1 LKRPRLFHARLLP
14 QGLIGRVILVVMC
27 AVLFE
32 FVGSFILYEHEE
44 IRALRDGSVIHAHTA
59 LRPNVWGL
67 VLQQAISAAILCA
80 GVIGV
85 TVVLLR
91 SLGGPL
97 RNLTHAAESLGQGRA
112 VHVPEEGAGDLR
124 HLARAFNAMQTRI
137 SDLLA
142 ARTQALAAVGH
153 DLRTPLARLRL
164 RAGMVADD
172 ETREALE
179 RDVEEMTAM
188 LNSLLD
194 YLGGR
199 HESEPPRLTDLAA
212 ICMTLVDE
220 ASDAGG
226 AVRYRG
232 PEHLP
237 IKVRPL
243 AVKRAVNNLIEN
255 AVAYGGSA
263 DLILTAEPG
272 RVVLAVEDK
281 GPGIPEDEL
290 GRVTEAFHRL
300 DYARARNTAG
310 LGLGLSIV
318 ERVASSEG
326 GVLTLRNRKGGG
338 LRAELRLPC
347 PA

>member
-1 LKRPRLFHARLLP
+1 LKRLRLAP

-27 AVLFE
+27 AVLVE

-44 IRALRDGSVIHAHTA
+44 IRALRDGPAVEAQAA
-59 LRPNVWGL
+59 LRTHVWSL
-67 VLQQAISAAILCA
+67 VVQQAISAAILGA
-80 GVIGV
+80 GVIVV
-85 TVVLLR
+85 TAVLLR

-164 RAGMVADD
+164 RAGMVPDP

-199 HESEPPRLTDLAA
+199 HESEPARLADLAA

-226 AVRYRG
+226 TVRYRG
-232 PEHLP
+232 PEHLAA
-237 IKVRPL
+237 KVRPL

-255 AVAYGGSA
+255 AVAYAGSA
-263 DLILTAEPG
+263 ELSLTAEPG
-272 RVVLAVEDK
+272 AAVLAVEDK
-281 GPGIPEDEL
+281 GPGIAAEEL
-290 GRVTEAFHRL
+290 GRVTDAFHRL
-300 DYARARNTAG
+300 DYARTRNTAG

-318 ERVASSEG
+318 QRIALSEG
-326 GVLTLRNRKGGG
+326 GQLSLSNRPGGG
-338 LRAELRLPC
+338 LRAEIRLPYQ
-347 PA
+347 A

>member
-1 LKRPRLFHARLLP
+1 
-14 QGLIGRVILVVMC
+14 MC
-27 AVLFE
+27 AVLVE

-44 IRALRDGSVIHAHTA
+44 ISALRDGSAVEAQA
-59 LRPNVWGL
+59 VLRTHVRSL
-67 VLQQAISAAILCA
+67 VVQQAISAAILGA

-85 TVVLLR
+85 TVLLLR

-112 VHVPEEGAGDLR
+112 VRVPEEGAGDLR

-164 RAGMVADD
+164 RAGMVPDP

-199 HESEPPRLTDLAA
+199 HESEPARLADLAA

-226 AVRYRG
+226 SVRYRG
-232 PEHLP
+232 PEHLTA
-237 IKVRPL
+237 KVRPL
-243 AVKRAVNNLIEN
+243 AVKRAVNNLIQN
-255 AVAYGGSA
+255 AVAYAGRA
-263 DLILTAEPG
+263 DLTLTAEPACA
-272 RVVLAVEDK
+272 VLAVEDK
-281 GPGIPEDEL
+281 GPGIPEEEL

-300 DYARARNTAG
+300 DHARARNTAG

-318 ERVASSEG
+318 QRVALSEG
-326 GVLTLRNRKGGG
+326 GELRLSNRPGGG
-338 LRAELRLPC
+338 LRAELRLPYS
-347 PA
+347 A

>member
-1 LKRPRLFHARLLP
+1 MNRPRLLP

-27 AVLFE
+27 AVLVE

-44 IRALRDGSVIHAHTA
+44 ISALRDGSAAEAQTA
-59 LRPNVWGL
+59 LGTHLWSL

-85 TVVLLR
+85 TVLLLR

-97 RNLTHAAESLGQGRA
+97 RNLTHAADSLGQGRA

-164 RAGMVADD
+164 RAGMVADA

-199 HESEPPRLTDLAA
+199 HESEPARLADLAA

-232 PEHLP
+232 PEHLAV
-237 IKVRPL
+237 KVRPL

-255 AVAYGGSA
+255 AISYAGGA
-263 DLILTAEPG
+263 ELTLTAEPDAA
-272 RVVLAVEDK
+272 VLAVEDR
-281 GPGIPEDEL
+281 GPGIPEEEL

-300 DYARARNTAG
+300 DHARTRNTAG

-318 ERVASSEG
+318 QRVAISEG
-326 GVLTLRNRKGGG
+326 GELRLSNRSGGG
-338 LRAELRLPC
+338 LRAELRLPYS
-347 PA
+347 P